1 MALCNIG
8 RTIVDEAKLC
18 YSADDNL
25 LDDLATIT
33 EYREEDGFILFRTPN
48 TFYKHCFTI
57 HWGAYGNHT
66 EPIARMYFS
75 HIGNV
80 YESDDPIQGNYVFF
94 RLENHILYTCKSEV
108 KKVLGIPLLYGLI
121 FHHFTRLD
129 LAKDFKFNIVNII
142 NRLMKRTDIGT
153 IINRHW
159 EDDHKKKLDCLK
171 EFRSRTLDKSI
182 HPELVIMQK
191 NAIENKNNGII
202 VAAYNKLEE
211 IRDKGTETTAYKPY
225 ILDYY
230 GSPKKSL
237 HRLEARINAANITK
251 YCEEK
256 EILMTEDILFDE
268 ELLTDMF
275 YECLSRVLRFSHVQ
289 TSKSGKR
296 TLREK
301 IHWKDIL
308 CNKKI

>member
-1 MALCNIG
+1 
-8 RTIVDEAKLC
+8 
-18 YSADDNL
+18 
-25 LDDLATIT
+25 
-33 EYREEDGFILFRTPN
+33 
-48 TFYKHCFTI
+48 
-57 HWGAYGNHT
+57 
-66 EPIARMYFS
+66 
-75 HIGNV
+75 
-80 YESDDPIQGNYVFF
+80 
-94 RLENHILYTCKSEV
+94 
-108 KKVLGIPLLYGLI
+108 
-121 FHHFTRLD
+121 
-129 LAKDFKFNIVNII
+129 
-142 NRLMKRTDIGT
+142 
-153 IINRHW
+153 
-159 EDDHKKKLDCLK
+159 LK

-237 HRLEARINAANITK
+237 NRLEARINAANITK

>member
-94 RLENHILYTCKSEV
+94 RLENHILYTYPV
-108 KKVLGIPLLYGLI
+108 PPMPLAMPTAPVSPLPVPLSS
-121 FHHFTRLD
+121 TRLPGPVA
-129 LAKDFKFNIVNII
+129 LP
-142 NRLMKRTDIGT
+142 LPSSPIG
-153 IINRHW
+153 R
-159 EDDHKKKLDCLK
+159 
-171 EFRSRTLDKSI
+171 RSPR
-182 HPELVIMQK
+182 
-191 NAIENKNNGII
+191 
-202 VAAYNKLEE
+202 
-211 IRDKGTETTAYKPY
+211 
-225 ILDYY
+225 
-230 GSPKKSL
+230 
-237 HRLEARINAANITK
+237 
-251 YCEEK
+251 
-256 EILMTEDILFDE
+256 
-268 ELLTDMF
+268 
-275 YECLSRVLRFSHVQ
+275 
-289 TSKSGKR
+289 
-296 TLREK
+296 
-301 IHWKDIL
+301 
-308 CNKKI
+308 

>member
-8 RTIVDEAKLC
+8 RTIIDEAKLC
-18 YSADDNL
+18 YLAYDNL

-33 EYREEDGFILFRTPN
+33 EYREEDGFILFRTPH

-57 HWGAYGNHT
+57 HWGAFCNHS
-66 EPIARMYFS
+66 EPIAKMYFS

-80 YESDDPIQGNYVFF
+80 YESYDPIHGNYVFF

-108 KKVLGIPLLYGLI
+108 KRVLEIPMLYGLE

-129 LAKDFKFNIVNII
+129 LAKDFKFNAVNII

-153 IINRHW
+153 IINRNW
-159 EDDHKKKLDCLK
+159 EDDHKKKLECLK
-171 EFRSRTLDKSI
+171 EFRSRTLDKAI

-211 IRDKGTETTAYKPY
+211 IREKSTQTAYKPY

-230 GSPKKSL
+230 GNPKKSL
-237 HRLEARINAANITK
+237 HRLEVRINAANITE
-251 YCEEK
+251 YCREMQ
-256 EILMTEDILFDE
+256 ILMIEDILFDE
-268 ELLTDMF
+268 AILTDMY
-275 YECLSRVLRFSHVQ
+275 YECLSRVLRFSYVQ
-289 TSKSGKR
+289 TSKSGNR
-296 TLREK
+296 TLRK
-301 IHWKDIL
+301 QIHWKDIL